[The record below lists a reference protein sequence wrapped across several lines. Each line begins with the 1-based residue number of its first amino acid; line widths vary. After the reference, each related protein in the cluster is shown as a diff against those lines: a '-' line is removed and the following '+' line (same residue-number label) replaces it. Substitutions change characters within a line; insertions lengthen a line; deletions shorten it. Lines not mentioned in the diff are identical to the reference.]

1 MSVTSTSLAAA
12 ATAASGDA
20 RGPAVPSKTYGAKR
34 RSIAFSASWIATCV
48 MAYMRDSNSG
58 LPSGEMQAAI
68 AASPAFAFHTVTA
81 SVVSP
86 IEATEPA
93 PAGAAIVA
101 INVIATAT
109 KRVRRGDR
117 TRALQMLRRWL
128 GWWSPMFPSRPMF
141 GSSDPPFDHRH
152 FRH

>member
-1 MSVTSTSLAAA
+1 M
-12 ATAASGDA
+12 
-20 RGPAVPSKTYGAKR
+20 PSKTYGTER
-34 RSIAFSASWIATCV
+34 RSIAFSASWIAMCV
-48 MAYMRDSNSG
+48 MAYMRDSCSG
-58 LPSGEMQAAI
+58 LPTGEMHEAT

-86 IEATEPA
+86 IEATDPA

-128 GWWSPMFPSRPMF
+128 GWWSPMFPSSPMF
-141 GSSDPPFDHRH
+141 GFIGSPFDHRH